1 MSVSE
6 QDAIAAVDMV
16 IARTGMQ
23 VSEEERA
30 RLIRLYPF
38 TAELSE
44 RLRMVE
50 ARYEEPAMIYPAA
63 TAD

>member
-1 MSVSE
+1 
-6 QDAIAAVDMV
+6 
-16 IARTGMQ
+16 MQ

-63 TAD
+63 VRD